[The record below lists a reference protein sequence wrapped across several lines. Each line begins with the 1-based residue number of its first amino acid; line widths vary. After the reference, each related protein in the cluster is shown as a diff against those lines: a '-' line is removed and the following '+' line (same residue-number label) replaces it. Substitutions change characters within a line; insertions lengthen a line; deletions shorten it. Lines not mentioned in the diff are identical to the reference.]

1 MNWRSI
7 LGIILVSG
15 FVYLLA
21 KGIESGTIGK
31 IEIGN
36 PIEEV
41 KEKIS
46 GEKTKKEEKKD
57 EAEKNPKSGEQEK
70 EKGKEKEG
78 EIISSKFGALPSF
91 AEIVEKVS

>member
-46 GEKTKKEEKKD
+46 GEKNKER
-57 EAEKNPKSGEQEK
+57 GEER
-70 EKGKEKEG
+70 
-78 EIISSKFGALPSF
+78 
-91 AEIVEKVS
+91 